1 MKISIANAAGDI
13 YREIVFKDIMIA
25 GPIEGLSDLDYN
37 SSEPQPLTVKFASD
51 WWKETEL

>member
-13 YREIVFKDIMIA
+13 YREIVFKDIMIV